1 MLSSRLNSDFNFQE
15 KNIYSNI
22 AKINSLKKKF
32 EHSLNSQL
40 FFKNYEDPIHF
51 ENFKKILFEVNLLLK
66 EYSFKE
72 FDHLYQNLSDH
83 NNSFEKDLFVILLA
97 LLIDNGFTSSQ
108 NSLNK
113 ENISFYKTFYLR
125 YEEDNAELVVDLIQS
140 KYTSLF
146 KKLLRDEFNNIF
158 PYCATNEKLSI
169 SFDLKEI
176 YFITGNV
183 KYFYLKSSLVHE
195 IPIFKNLKD
204 LKYLKYF
211 DDFKNFFEQSGEWT
225 HNIGYEISLNLKSQF
240 TYIGSLLNNS
250 TENEFHLIKE
260 IINLISNEIEAK
272 TIKMLYS
279 WLSSVKS
286 ENQLSHLK

>member
-1 MLSSRLNSDFNFQE
+1 MPSRLNSDFNFQE
-15 KNIYSNI
+15 KNIRSNI

-32 EHSLNSQL
+32 EYSLNSQL

-66 EYSFKE
+66 DSSFKE
-72 FDHLYQNLSDH
+72 FSYLYQNLLDH

-97 LLIDNGFTSSQ
+97 LFIDNGFTSSQ

-113 ENISFYKTFYLR
+113 ENIGFYKTFYLR
-125 YEEDNAELVVDLIQS
+125 DEEDNAELVTDLIQS

-146 KKLLRDEFNNIF
+146 KNLLRDEFNNIF
-158 PYCATNEKLSI
+158 PYCATNDKLSI

-183 KYFYLKSSLVHE
+183 KHFYLKSSLVHE

-204 LKYLKYF
+204 LT
-211 DDFKNFFEQSGEWT
+211 DFEDLENFFERSGEWT
-225 HNIGYEISLNLKSQF
+225 HNIGYEISLNLKSHF
-240 TYIGSLLNNS
+240 TYDGSLLNNS

-260 IINLISNEIEAK
+260 IITLISNEIEVK

-279 WLSSVKS
+279 WLSSVKL